1 MFTILTSVLK
11 IFGGGVLTGISNDL
25 KEAYQAKLD
34 AGNDKER
41 IAADERIAI
50 LEARKTSIS
59 LAQQS
64 PVERWIRFGFA
75 FPFVVYLNKLLIWD
89 KVLGW
94 GVTDSLSPELT
105 QLFWIV
111 IGGYF
116 VDATVR
122 GVMNGRK

>member
-1 MFTILTSVLK
+1 MFKILTSILS
-11 IFGGGVLTGISNDL
+11 IFGGGVLSSISNDL
-25 KEAYQAKLD
+25 KEAYQSKLN
-34 AGNDKER
+34 ASNDKER
-41 IAADERIAI
+41 IIADERIAL
-50 LEARKTSIS
+50 LEARKSSI
-59 LAQQS
+59 LAAQQS

-89 KVLGW
+89 KVLAFGA
-94 GVTDSLSPELT
+94 TDSLSPELT

-122 GVMNGRK
+122 GVFNGRK